1 LKLGYL
7 TTDFID
13 WIQPQKV
20 LGKGVLPIDFV
31 SIDSRTLFGAKNGCF
46 IALKGNFR
54 SGEHFVEAAYQQNI
68 RVFLLTQAPSIVHED
83 AVYLLV
89 EDPVHSLQL
98 IASKHRS
105 SITYPIVAIA
115 GKNGKTTVKEWLYEI
130 IKSVFH
136 VVRSPKMLQ
145 FSTWRTFIP
154 FGIIE
159 QRHTW
164 NY

>member
-1 LKLGYL
+1 MKLGYL

-46 IALKGNFR
+46 IALQGNFR

-136 VVRSPKMLQ
+136 VVRSPKSYNSQLGVPLSLLAL
-145 FSTWRTFIP
+145 FL
-154 FGIIE
+154 
-159 QRHTW
+159 
-164 NY
+164 